1 MVDVE
6 RDNKISEFVEYWKD
20 RGYEKGESQKFWLS
34 LLHNVFGIEHAEQY
48 INFED
53 KVRLD
58 HTSFIDGMIP
68 STKVMIEQKAAGKDL
83 RKEIKQSDGSYLT
96 PFKQAKRYVT
106 ELPLSKHPRWIVTCN
121 FREFLV
127 YDMENPTE
135 EPEEILLENL
145 QKEYY
150 RLSFLVDEESIHLQ
164 KEKDISIEAGKIVG
178 CIYDALYKQY
188 RNPKNPDTLKS
199 LNKLCVRIV
208 FCLYAEDAGIFR
220 KHMMFHD
227 YMAQFELKSW
237 RDELMKLFRV
247 LNTKPEERGNMY
259 LDDDLNEF
267 PYVNGGLFADDDIEI
282 PRITDEIRYM
292 ILTYGSEKF
301 DWSQISP
308 TIFGAIFESTL
319 NPETRHNG
327 GMHYTS
333 IENIHK
339 VINPLFLDDLNDE
352 LDTILNHKYTGVVEK
367 KLREF
372 QKKIASLNFLD
383 AACGSGNF
391 LTESYISLRR
401 IENKIIRILISM
413 RNTTGQIVFG
423 DFDITNPIMVSI
435 GQFYGIEIND
445 FAVTVAKT
453 ALWIAEHQMLKE
465 TESIVHTWLDFLPLK
480 SYANIVEGNALKID
494 WNDVISNTKLDYI
507 MGNPPFLGARV
518 MNVEQKEELMKLFAK
533 TKNAGNL
540 DYVCCWYKKSID
552 YIKGTSIRCALV
564 STNSISQGEQVA
576 ILWKPLF
583 EQGLHFD
590 FAHRT
595 FQWDSEAKI
604 KAHVHCVIIG
614 FSMAPN
620 KKKKILYTNYKP
632 EIVDNING
640 YLLNAPDI
648 FIEPRNKPI
657 CNVPIIGIGN
667 KPIDGGFYLFSED
680 EKNLFIEKEPR
691 AAKYFRP
698 WYGAREFINNSP
710 RYCLYLSRCS
720 PAELRKMPE
729 VLKRVAAVKEYRL
742 NSVSS
747 GTRKIADMP
756 THFHVTNI
764 PNGSYIVIP
773 QVSSERRKYIP
784 IGYMTEDVLCSD
796 KLRIMRDG
804 TLYHFGVLESK
815 AHMAWMRAICC
826 RLKSDYSYTVNDV
839 YNNFPW
845 PEPTEIQRKKI
856 EQTAKSILN
865 ARYLYPDSS
874 LADLYNETTMP
885 YELRQ
890 AHKNNDIAVM
900 EAYGLDKEIDEEECV
915 AELMNRYIQYIK

>member
-890 AHKNNDIAVM
+890 AHKNNDIVVM

>member
-915 AELMNRYIQYIK
+915 AKLMNRYIQYIK